1 MFTGIVQELGSVNAL
16 LKNESGFTLE
26 VGVNEGFSDGL
37 LIGAS
42 IAVNGCCLT
51 VTEFD
56 QNSISF
62 DVIKETIR
70 VTNLEYLGLA
80 DKVNLERSLKYG
92 DEVGGHILSGH
103 VSCGAEAI
111 LKKQEGE
118 FLELAG
124 NYGFSYDQRDRA
136 FMPTSGSIVRFNQ
149 VLPIVADKPF
159 IGNTISS
166 SSYNT
171 ISENIVGAAKFYVT
185 AINGLDDENVR
196 LSKRKLLSSSRLR
209 GFEKGKIGPVD
220 SNDHIGGNYAAAF
233 NLEANLPNL
242 LPESTNTDISVFF
255 DAGNVWGVDYDETI
269 DDSNKLRSSSG
280 VAASWISPLGP
291 MTFIFAQNLSKATT
305 DKTEFFNFNLGT
317 SF

>member
-1 MFTGIVQELGSVNAL
+1 
-16 LKNESGFTLE
+16 
-26 VGVNEGFSDGL
+26 
-37 LIGAS
+37 
-42 IAVNGCCLT
+42 
-51 VTEFD
+51 
-56 QNSISF
+56 
-62 DVIKETIR
+62 
-70 VTNLEYLGLA
+70 
-80 DKVNLERSLKYG
+80 
-92 DEVGGHILSGH
+92 
-103 VSCGAEAI
+103 
-111 LKKQEGE
+111 
-118 FLELAG
+118 
-124 NYGFSYDQRDRA
+124 
-136 FMPTSGSIVRFNQ
+136 MPTSGSIVRFNQ
-149 VLPIVADKPF
+149 VLPIVADRPF

-171 ISENIVGAAKFYVT
+171 ISENIVGAAKLFIT
-185 AINGLDDENVR
+185 TINGLDDENVR
-196 LSKRKLLSSSRLR
+196 LSKRKSLSTSRLR

-255 DAGNVWGVDYDETI
+255 DVGNVWGVDYDETI